1 MIIFFFVF
9 FCLIMCVAVIFGIV
23 VGIKQGTAQRKYYK
37 NRKMKAGTAYSSNS
51 PNNSFSK
58 TEEQNN
64 KTILDHRTIYHDDKV
79 IGSVTF
85 SVTEQH
91 QKKDGPLQPVSLDA
105 IGGYVSPSGGYINYA
120 RFQVIGIK
128 PSTKRKNTRVYEA
141 FYEEDAISQAR
152 AEGFVEPF
160 EVKVLPAEPPSDRQ
174 LSYARNLGAT
184 IPEGACKQDV
194 SAIIDRIVDEEEDP
208 VEEKLAKIAND
219 CGVKFSRYHGR
230 TQIMNLALSLPPEE
244 YSRFLHL
251 DVKNI

>member
-1 MIIFFFVF
+1 MISFFLGL
-9 FCLIMCVAVIFGIV
+9 FCLAICGAVIFGTV
-23 VGIKQGTAQRKYYK
+23 VGIKKGTAQRKYYK
-37 NRKMKAGTAYSSNS
+37 NRKMRTGDLDFSNRS
-51 PNNSFSK
+51 NKSFPEK
-58 TEEQNN
+58 EEEKN
-64 KTILDHRTIYHDDKV
+64 KTVLERRTVYRGDKA

-91 QKKDGPLQPVSLDA
+91 QKKDGPLEPVSPDA

-120 RFQVIGIK
+120 RFQVTGIK
-128 PSTKRKNTRVYEA
+128 PSTKRRNTRIYET
-141 FYEEDAISQAR
+141 FHEEDALNQAR

-174 LSYARNLGAT
+174 LSYARSLGAT

-208 VEEKLAKIAND
+208 VGEKFAKVAND

-230 TQIMNLALSLPPEE
+230 AQIMNLATSLPPEE
-244 YSRFLHL
+244 YSKFLRL
-251 DVKNI
+251 SIGK